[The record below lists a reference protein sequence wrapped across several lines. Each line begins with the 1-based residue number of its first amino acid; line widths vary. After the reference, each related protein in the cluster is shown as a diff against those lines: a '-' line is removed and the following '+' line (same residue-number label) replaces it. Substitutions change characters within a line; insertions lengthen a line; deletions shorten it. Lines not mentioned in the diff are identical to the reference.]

1 MLEKILS
8 NLTSEPLFRCSIL
21 PEVPHHDE
29 NGINLDMKKKFVVK
43 VN

>member
-8 NLTSEPLFRCSIL
+8 NLTSEPLFSIL
-21 PEVPHHDE
+21 PEVPNQDE
-29 NGINLDMKKKFVVK
+29 NGINLDMKKKFVVT